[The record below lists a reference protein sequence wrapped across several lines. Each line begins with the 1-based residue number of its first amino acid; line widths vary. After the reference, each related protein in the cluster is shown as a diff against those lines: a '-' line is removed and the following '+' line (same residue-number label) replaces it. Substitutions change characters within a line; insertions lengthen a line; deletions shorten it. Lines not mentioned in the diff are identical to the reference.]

1 MPNNDNQ
8 QGKPVPL
15 SHPNKM
21 LIIEPLDY
29 SNQYDHHQLHRH
41 DYFEIILV
49 NRGKGSQLI
58 DFSNYEMTEGQIF
71 TIYPGQVHLMKRN
84 SAQGL
89 LIQFRKDLFELIH
102 SLKHYQLYFHS
113 PSVQIDAA
121 NFGHLYDLTQR
132 MRMLLEDERLPMV
145 SIHKTYHYLQIILIT
160 LVECYDQKINFQA
173 QHIVSEF
180 LSLLTQHIHDKK
192 KVADYCKMLNCS
204 HHTLNSAC
212 KNGLGKPALEIIH
225 EELLLEI
232 RRLLLLNKLTLKE
245 IAYEL
250 NFDSQANFS
259 GFIKTKTGLSP
270 SDLQQSLCKNL

>member
-1 MPNNDNQ
+1 MPDNKQ

-49 NRGKGSQLI
+49 NSGKGSQLI

-71 TIYPGQVHLMKRN
+71 TVYPGQVHLMKRN

-102 SLKHYQLYFHS
+102 SLKHYQLYFYS
-113 PSVQIDAA
+113 PCFQLDTDSFD
-121 NFGHLYDLTQR
+121 HLYDLTQR
-132 MRMLLEDERLPMV
+132 MRMLLEDEHLPMV

-160 LVECYDQKINFQA
+160 LVERYDQKVNFRA

-180 LSLLTQHIHDKK
+180 LSLVTQHIHDKK

-204 HHTLNSAC
+204 LHTLNSAC

-232 RRLLLLNKLTLKE
+232 RRLLLLNKSTLKE

-259 GFIKTKTGLSP
+259 GFVKTKTGLNP
-270 SDLQQSLCKNL
+270 SELQQSLFKNL